1 MALRTCESE
10 RSALIRATAPCTP
23 PWGPV
28 AFMRRG
34 IHISTSA
41 YGKSN
46 SGGITPTMTYGS
58 AQCRMGAQQREEAG
72 CGSARDYLIGLA
84 VSVDGHIVPE
94 VARCF
99 FEEVAAHAPGLV
111 VVRRN
116 LVQRLLGAGLLD
128 SHHARR
134 SLIR

>member
-1 MALRTCESE
+1 
-10 RSALIRATAPCTP
+10 
-23 PWGPV
+23 
-28 AFMRRG
+28 
-34 IHISTSA
+34 
-41 YGKSN
+41 
-46 SGGITPTMTYGS
+46 
-58 AQCRMGAQQREEAG
+58 MGAQQREEAG

-94 VARCF
+94 VARRF

-134 SLIR
+134 SLIRSVSYTHLRAHETVLDLVCRLLL

>member
-58 AQCRMGAQQREEAG
+58 
-72 CGSARDYLIGLA
+72 SAMVMARPTTL
-84 VSVDGHIVPE
+84 VS
-94 VARCF
+94 ASNRRRSL
-99 FEEVAAHAPGLV
+99 HAP
-111 VVRRN
+111 
-116 LVQRLLGAGLLD
+116 LGAGRVHAERNPHLD
-128 SHHARR
+128 IGVWKVELRR
-134 SLIR
+134 HYADNDVRLVCNGDGAADNASVRMKPPPP

>member
-1 MALRTCESE
+1 
-10 RSALIRATAPCTP
+10 
-23 PWGPV
+23 
-28 AFMRRG
+28 
-34 IHISTSA
+34 
-41 YGKSN
+41 
-46 SGGITPTMTYGS
+46 
-58 AQCRMGAQQREEAG
+58 MGAQQREEAG

-134 SLIR
+134 SLIRRSEEHTSELQSPMYLVCRLLLE